1 MAGDCLWERVSII
14 LVLYSRQQF
23 VVPSR
28 QLADDLEFKVLRAD
42 CIENSSMYKGI
53 VIFSSKVR

>member
-42 CIENSSMYKGI
+42 CVEDGSIYKGI
-53 VIFSSKVR
+53 EILSDKVR